1 MFPGNVEGVFN
12 TFYAM
17 KEIVVGIAD
26 LKVSRHSDDIMVT
39 YALGSCVAVAA
50 YDPVARV
57 GGLLHFMLPSSSLNV
72 SKARENPSMFADTG
86 LPVLFKSCYEL
97 GADKKRM
104 IVKIAGGANIIG
116 DASFF
121 RVGQKNLTTL
131 RKILWRNGILLSGED
146 TGSNTNRTLRFH
158 IRDGRVQVRKS
169 GGALEAI

>member
-1 MFPGNVEGVFN
+1 VEGVFN
-12 TFYAM
+12 TVYTM

-26 LKVSRHSDDIMVT
+26 LKVSRHSDEVMVT

-97 GADKKRM
+97 GADKRRM
-104 IVKIAGGANIIG
+104 VVKIAGGANIIG
-116 DASFF
+116 NASFF

-131 RKILWRNGILLSGED
+131 RKILWRNGILVSGED
-146 TGSNTNRTLRFH
+146 TGSNANRTLQFH
-158 IRDGRVQVRKS
+158 IKDGRVLVRKS
-169 GGALEAI
+169 GGSSEAI